1 MWLPSPGLP
10 GDGLAGGEA
19 TGRLVITP
27 NTGHRRLAR
36 LRRGQGEIANH
47 IVDEFAAG
55 RLSRRDFIRRASV
68 AGISAPLLG
77 SILAACSNSSLTE
90 IFGAGSSP
98 SPNEPSASASTSAS
112 ASAGAPGAVIEAGIV
127 TPAADINPVT
137 VADQGGL
144 DMLAQTGEYLCLS
157 TQNLTLKPVLATGWS
172 PNSAGDVW
180 TFKIRQGVKFH
191 NGAPL
196 TAADVVYTY
205 KLQTNPSGSSN
216 AKSAFTGVL
225 KPDGVTQVDDYTVAF
240 HLEAPNGNFP
250 YLTSSDNYN
259 MIIIPNN
266 YDPAQWQS
274 TFVGTGPFNLSSYTA
289 KVGASF
295 TRNESYWG
303 TKALPSQTRFTFFDT
318 AAASVLALSSGSIDV
333 LGQFAVSGG
342 EALLNGSYN
351 VIKLKTSA
359 HRELS
364 MRCDQAPF
372 TDPRV
377 RQAIALSLNRPE
389 IISALWKGYADI
401 GNDNPFA
408 PVFPSTDT
416 SVPQRT
422 QNIAMAKSLLS
433 AAGHPSGFST
443 KLTTESILE
452 IPEFAQIVVEA
463 AAAIGV
469 KINLAVESS
478 TQYYGQATFGNSDWL
493 DATMSLV
500 DYGHRSVPN
509 VFLTAP
515 LETGGTWNAARFANS
530 SYDKLVAQYVA
541 ATDVGTQKTVAG
553 QIEQLLLTQTPIIYA
568 YFYNYLTATAMGVTG
583 VYPTAIGHLFLYNA
597 AKS

>member
-1 MWLPSPGLP
+1 VTRNIDRRRL
-10 GDGLAGGEA
+10 
-19 TGRLVITP
+19 GRL
-27 NTGHRRLAR
+27 RQD
-36 LRRGQGEIANH
+36 QGEIANH
-47 IVDEFAAG
+47 IIDEFAAG
-55 RLSRRDFIRRASV
+55 RLSRRDFIRRATV
-68 AGISAPLLG
+68 VGITAPALG
-77 SILAACSNSSLTE
+77 SILAAC
-90 IFGAGSSP
+90 GSS
-98 SPNEPSASASTSAS
+98 ASSSTSSSTAS
-112 ASAGAPGAVIEAGIV
+112 ASATGAAGAVIKAGIV
-127 TPAADINPVT
+127 TPTASINPVT

-157 TQNLTLKPVLATGWS
+157 TQGLTLQPVLATSWT
-172 PNSAGDVW
+172 PNSSADVW

-216 AKSAFTGVL
+216 ALSAFKGVL
-225 KPDGVTQVDDYTVAF
+225 TPDGVTQVDDYTVQFKLA
-240 HLEAPNGNFP
+240 APNGNFP

-266 YDPAQWQS
+266 YNPAQWQS
-274 TFVGTGPFNLSSYTA
+274 SFIGTGPFTLSSYTP

-303 TKALPSQTRFTFFDT
+303 TKALPSQTQFTFYDT
-318 AAASVLALSSGSIDV
+318 PSASILALTGGSIDV
-333 LGQFAVSGG
+333 LGQFSVSGG
-342 EALLNGSYN
+342 EALLSGSYN
-351 VIKLKTSA
+351 VIKLRSSA

-372 TDPRV
+372 TDSRV
-377 RQAIALSLNRPE
+377 RQAIALTLNRPE

-401 GNDNPFA
+401 GNDSPFA

-416 SVPQRT
+416 SIPQRA
-422 QNIAMAKSLLS
+422 QNIAQAKSLLA
-433 AAGHPSGFST
+433 AAGHPSGFTT
-443 KLTTESILE
+443 KLITENFLE
-452 IPEFAQIVVEA
+452 IPQYAQIVVQA

-469 KINLAVESS
+469 KINLTVESS
-478 TQYYGQATFGNSDWL
+478 SQYYGKATFGNSDWL

-515 LETGGTWNAARFANS
+515 LETGGAWNAAHFANS
-530 SYDKLVAQYVA
+530 SYDKLVAQYIA
-541 ATDVGTQKTVAG
+541 SSDLSTQRSLAG
-553 QIEQLLLTQTPIIYA
+553 QIQQLLLNETPIIFG